1 MKLYSSKFA
10 PNPRKVLIY
19 LKEKNISDIEIIDL
33 DLGKLE
39 HKTPE
44 YRAIAPNSRVPAL
57 QLDDGTVI
65 LETTAMCRY
74 LECLYPEPNMF
85 GESPIEIA
93 SIEMWYS
100 RVSFELM
107 VPLMHGF
114 RHTHPHMSAMEN
126 QNEEYGLAQRKL
138 GIKELENYDTI
149 IQSREFIAG
158 DRFTY
163 ADLQMVT
170 SLQFLVRLNKLN
182 IEDYGNLNEYII
194 QVKPSKFFDINYC
207 LLINSNILRVCSP
220 PF

>member
-1 MKLYSSKFA
+1 MKIYSSSFA

-19 LKEKNISDIEIIDL
+19 LKEKGISDIEIINL
-33 DLGKLE
+33 DLANLE

-44 YRAIAPNSRVPAL
+44 YKAIAPNSRVPAL

-85 GESPIEIA
+85 GESPMEIA

-107 VPLMHGF
+107 MPLMHGF
-114 RHTHPHMSAMEN
+114 RHTHPHMSEMEN
-126 QNEEYGLAQRKL
+126 QNQEFGLAQRKL
-138 GIKELENYDTI
+138 AVKELKNYDKI
-149 IQSREFIAG
+149 IESREFIAG

-170 SLQFLVRLNKLN
+170 SLQFLVRLNKLD
-182 IEDYGNLNEYII
+182 IEDYENLNDYII
-194 QVKPSKFFDINYC
+194 QVSSRPSF
-207 LLINSNILRVCSP
+207 LI
-220 PF
+220 

>member
-19 LKEKNISDIEIIDL
+19 LKEKNISDIEIVDL
-33 DLGKLE
+33 DLAKLE

-44 YRAIAPNSRVPAL
+44 YKTIAPNSRVPAL
-57 QLDDGTVI
+57 KLDDGTVI

-85 GESPIEIA
+85 GESPMEIA

-107 VPLMHGF
+107 MPLMHGF

-138 GIKELENYDTI
+138 GIKELKNYDNI
-149 IQSREFIAG
+149 IKSREFIAG

-170 SLQFLVRLNKLN
+170 SLQFLVRLNKLD
-182 IEDYGNLNEYII
+182 IEDYENLNEYIL
-194 QVKPSKFFDINYC
+194 QVSSRPSF
-207 LLINSNILRVCSP
+207 LI
-220 PF
+220 

>member
-1 MKLYSSKFA
+1 MKLYSAKLALS
-10 PNPRKVLIY
+10 PWKVLIFIA
-19 LKEKNISDIEIIDL
+19 EKGIKNIEIINL
-33 DLGKLE
+33 DLANKE
-39 HKTPE
+39 HKTDE
-44 YRAIAPNSRVPAL
+44 YKAIAPNSRVPAL

-194 QVKPSKFFDINYC
+194 QVSSRPSF
-207 LLINSNILRVCSP
+207 LI
-220 PF
+220 

>member
-39 HKTPE
+39 HQTPE
-44 YRAIAPNSRVPAL
+44 YRVIAPNSRVPAL

-107 VPLMHGF
+107 MPLMHGF

-170 SLQFLVRLNKLN
+170 SLQFLVRLNKLD

-194 QVKPSKFFDINYC
+194 QVSSRPSF
-207 LLINSNILRVCSP
+207 LI
-220 PF
+220 

>member
-19 LKEKNISDIEIIDL
+19 IAEKNIQDIKVINL

-44 YRAIAPNSRVPAL
+44 YKAIAPNAKVPAL
-57 QLDDGTVI
+57 ELDDGTII
-65 LETTAMCRY
+65 LETTAICRY

-85 GESPIEIA
+85 GLSPMEIA

-107 VPLMHGF
+107 IPLMHGF
-114 RHTHPHMSAMEN
+114 RHTHPNMSEMEN
-126 QNEEYGLAQRKL
+126 QNKEYGLAQRDIGVKAL
-138 GIKELENYDTI
+138 KDYDQI
-149 IQSREFIAG
+149 LASREFIAG
-158 DRFTY
+158 DRLTY

-170 SLQFLVRLNKLN
+170 SLQFLVKLNRLN
-182 IEDYGNLNEYII
+182 IVDYKNLNDYINE
-194 QVKPSKFFDINYC
+194 VSGRPSFDI
-207 LLINSNILRVCSP
+207 
-220 PF
+220 

>member
-39 HKTPE
+39 HKTLE

-107 VPLMHGF
+107 MPLMHGF

-170 SLQFLVRLNKLN
+170 SLQFLVRLNKLD

-194 QVKPSKFFDINYC
+194 QVSSRPSF
-207 LLINSNILRVCSP
+207 LI
-220 PF
+220 

>member
-1 MKLYSSKFA
+1 MKIYSSKFA

-19 LKEKNISDIEIIDL
+19 LKEKGITDIEIIDL
-33 DLGKLE
+33 DLAKLE

-44 YRAIAPNSRVPAL
+44 YKAIAPNSRVPAL

-74 LECLYPEPNMF
+74 LECLYPDPNMF
-85 GESPIEIA
+85 GESPMEIA

-107 VPLMHGF
+107 MPLMHGF
-114 RHTHPHMSAMEN
+114 RHTHPHMSAMEE
-126 QNEEYGLAQRKL
+126 QNEAYGLAQRKL
-138 GIKELENYDTI
+138 GVKQLKNYDKI
-149 IQSREFIAG
+149 MESREFIAG

-182 IEDYGNLNEYII
+182 IEDYKNLNDYILE
-194 QVKPSKFFDINYC
+194 VYSRPSF
-207 LLINSNILRVCSP
+207 LI
-220 PF
+220 

>member
-1 MKLYSSKFA
+1 MKIYSSKFA

-19 LKEKNISDIEIIDL
+19 LKEKGITDIEIIDL
-33 DLGKLE
+33 DLAKLE

-44 YRAIAPNSRVPAL
+44 YKTIAPNSRVPAL

-74 LECLYPEPNMF
+74 LECLYPDPNMF
-85 GESPIEIA
+85 GESPMEIA

-107 VPLMHGF
+107 MPLMHGF
-114 RHTHPHMSAMEN
+114 RHTHPHMSAMEE
-126 QNEEYGLAQRKL
+126 QNEAYGLAQRKL
-138 GIKELENYDTI
+138 GVKQLKNYDKI
-149 IQSREFIAG
+149 MESREFIAG
-158 DRFTY
+158 DRLTY

-182 IEDYGNLNEYII
+182 IEDYKNLNDYII
-194 QVKPSKFFDINYC
+194 EVSSRPSF
-207 LLINSNILRVCSP
+207 LI
-220 PF
+220 

>member
-19 LKEKNISDIEIIDL
+19 IAEKNIQDIKVINL

-44 YRAIAPNSRVPAL
+44 YIAIAPNAKVPAL
-57 QLDDGTVI
+57 ELDDGTII
-65 LETTAMCRY
+65 LETTAICRY

-85 GESPIEIA
+85 GESPMEIA

-107 VPLMHGF
+107 IPLMHGF
-114 RHTHPHMSAMEN
+114 RHTHPNMSEMEN
-126 QNEEYGLAQRKL
+126 QNEEYGLAQRDVGVKAL
-138 GIKELENYDTI
+138 KDYDQI
-149 IQSREFIAG
+149 LASREFIAG
-158 DRFTY
+158 DRLTY

-170 SLQFLVRLNKLN
+170 SLQFLVKLNRLN
-182 IEDYGNLNEYII
+182 IVDYKNLNEYINE
-194 QVKPSKFFDINYC
+194 VSDRPSFDI
-207 LLINSNILRVCSP
+207 
-220 PF
+220 

>member
-1 MKLYSSKFA
+1 MKIYSSNFA
-10 PNPRKVLIY
+10 PNPKKVLIY
-19 LKEKNISDIEIIDL
+19 LKEKGISDIEIINL
-33 DLGKLE
+33 DLAKLE

-44 YRAIAPNSRVPAL
+44 YKAIAPNSRVPAL

-85 GESPIEIA
+85 GESPMEIA

-107 VPLMHGF
+107 MPLMHGF
-114 RHTHPHMSAMEN
+114 RHTHPHMSEMEN
-126 QNEEYGLAQRKL
+126 QNQEFGLAQRKL
-138 GIKELENYDTI
+138 AVKELKNYDKI
-149 IQSREFIAG
+149 IESREFIAG

-170 SLQFLVRLNKLN
+170 SLQFLVRLNKLD
-182 IEDYGNLNEYII
+182 IEDYENLNDYII
-194 QVKPSKFFDINYC
+194 QVSSRPSF
-207 LLINSNILRVCSP
+207 LI
-220 PF
+220 